1 MILVSCSLSTSRRPA
16 KYWLRV
22 MVSEAAKVTQED
34 ISYEMD
40 DGRQLPVT
48 VAFKNDILVIQTT
61 TKQELLPFDGISSE
75 LVAVY
80 NVGEMSDD
88 VLSRLRG
95 QGEPH
100 RSLTILAR

>member
-1 MILVSCSLSTSRRPA
+1 
-16 KYWLRV
+16 
-22 MVSEAAKVTQED
+22 MVSEAAKVTQEE
-34 ISYEMD
+34 ISFEVH

-80 NVGEMSDD
+80 NVGEISDD

-95 QGEPH
+95 QGEP
-100 RSLTILAR
+100 L